1 MNLKILSPDFSFR
14 ITQNTSMDAFSAS
27 LQLYKPKT
35 LTFNIQQ
42 VQLAKRLRK
51 RLREGSLWIE

>member
-1 MNLKILSPDFSFR
+1 MNMKKLSPDFSFR
-14 ITQNTSMDAFSAS
+14 TTQSTSIDAFSAS
-27 LQLYKPKT
+27 LQLYKQKT

>member
-1 MNLKILSPDFSFR
+1 MNWKNFPRDFSFR
-14 ITQNTSMDAFSAS
+14 TTQGTSVDAFSS
-27 LQLYKPKT
+27 SSQLFKGKT

-42 VQLAKRLRK
+42 VKLAKRLRK

>member
-1 MNLKILSPDFSFR
+1 MNWKNFSRDFSFR
-14 ITQNTSMDAFSAS
+14 TTQSISADAFFTG
-27 LQLYKPKT
+27 LQLFNGKT
-35 LTFNIQQ
+35 LTFAIQQ